1 MKNKCP
7 ICEGTGKL
15 DDAQAWDCG
24 QEPSDCP
31 YCYTYQRGLSEGRK
45 QGLREVVE
53 VLVRLGYLKG
63 DKLIDAIK
71 PRHGNCCTCQTCGHE
86 QDDCVCAH
94 NELLKAIEAALEKVE
109 KPKEAK

>member
-1 MKNKCP
+1 MNCEKC
-7 ICEGTGKL
+7 EHWV
-15 DDAQAWDCG
+15 DDGID
-24 QEPSDCP
+24 D
-31 YCYTYQRGLSEGRK
+31 GLKDERRK
-45 QGLREVVE
+45 VVE

-94 NELLKAIEAALEKVE
+94 NELLKAIEAALEKVDA
-109 KPKEAK
+109 PSS